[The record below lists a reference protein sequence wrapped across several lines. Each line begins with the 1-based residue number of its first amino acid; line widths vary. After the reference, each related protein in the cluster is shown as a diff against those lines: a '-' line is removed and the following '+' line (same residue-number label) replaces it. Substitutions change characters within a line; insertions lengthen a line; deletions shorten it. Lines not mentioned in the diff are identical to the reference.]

1 MGADTPIRPGRLVS
15 SLRVRLQRGLAR
27 RRSRERTVH
36 LARLLAVASVAVA
49 SCGVVAAAGTSR
61 ATVDPVA
68 YRHPRPAPVA
78 ASPLAHLPAGA
89 LSALITT
96 VLRPAPPPPHPPPPH
111 YQPGRPVRIMFIG
124 DSVAQTTAAG
134 LGPLASQYGGAIA
147 NEGIMGCGVVTAS
160 PYVYF
165 GQQANLLPQCQTW
178 AATWRGA
185 IVRDDPD
192 VVAILV
198 GRWELMDRFFQ
209 GHWTH
214 LGDPAFDAYV
224 ETQLERGIAIAASR
238 RAKVALLTVP
248 YYLRGHTPAGG
259 LFPEDDPARVD
270 HENAL
275 LRQVAA
281 RYPGLVSV
289 VDFGAFVSP
298 GGHFTMELGGV
309 QVRSDG
315 VHMTPQLGTILA
327 PWIMPQ

>member
-1 MGADTPIRPGRLVS
+1 M
-15 SLRVRLQRGLAR
+15 RLQRGLAR

-96 VLRPAPPPPHPPPPH
+96 VLRPAPPPPPPPPPH
-111 YQPGRPVRIMFIG
+111 HRAGQPVTIMFIG

-160 PYVYF
+160 PYRYF
-165 GQQANLLPQCQTW
+165 GQQQNLLPQCESWQ
-178 AATWRGA
+178 ATWRA
-185 IVRDDPD
+185 AVAHDNPD
-192 VVAILV
+192 LAVIMV
-198 GRWELMDRFFQ
+198 GRWELMERFYD
-209 GHWTH
+209 GRWTH
-214 LGDPAFDAYV
+214 VGDPAYDAYIV
-224 ETQLERGIAIAASR
+224 AQLQQAVAIASAQ
-238 RAKVALLTVP
+238 RAKVALLTTP
-248 YYLRGHTPAGG
+248 YYLRGLTPTGG
-259 LFPEDDPARVD
+259 LFPEDQPARVD
-270 HENAL
+270 LVNGL
-275 LRQVAA
+275 IRQVAA
-281 RYPGLVSV
+281 SHPGLVSV
-289 VDFGAFVSP
+289 IDFGAHLSP
-298 GGHFTMELGGV
+298 GGKFAMAIDGV

-315 VHMTPQLGTILA
+315 VHMTPQTGPWLA
-327 PWIMPQ
+327 PWLMPQLVALGAKA